1 MNGFAAAVE
10 EAVMA
15 WFLVTVAVQE
25 EDEPATTANDML
37 GTPERERERERE
49 KSKERIEGN
58 E

>member
-37 GTPERERERERE
+37 GTPERERERE

>member
-37 GTPERERERERE
+37 GTPERERERER
-49 KSKERIEGN
+49 KAKRG
-58 E
+58 